1 MSSTP
6 TPQLAQG
13 AASLV
18 ILFATYLITIAVW
31 QTVTTRL
38 GASIRYRDAIQLW
51 SFSNL
56 GRYLPGKIW
65 QVVGVVV
72 LGKDFGIT
80 PARAVTI
87 AFLNLALMI
96 GTGAALG
103 IYFLPHSLAQA
114 GELRT
119 LTVVL
124 AVASLLPVVWPRV
137 LHVGLRRFAERHK
150 ETPVDLPPRSFLAA
164 IAAAFLGIWILQGLS
179 FFVLATAWVELSWL
193 DLPRLAG
200 AYAISY
206 VAGLLAFFAPG
217 GIGVREGFLTIIL
230 EPLGQRG
237 VPVNALVVGSRLWS
251 ILAEIMVLV
260 LAVALRFQTTRSVM
274 AGREPK

>member
-1 MSSTP
+1 
-6 TPQLAQG
+6 
-13 AASLV
+13 
-18 ILFATYLITIAVW
+18 
-31 QTVTTRL
+31 
-38 GASIRYRDAIQLW
+38 
-51 SFSNL
+51 
-56 GRYLPGKIW
+56 
-65 QVVGVVV
+65 
-72 LGKDFGIT
+72 
-80 PARAVTI
+80 VTI

-119 LTVVL
+119 LTVAL

-137 LHVGLRRFAERHK
+137 LHVGLHRFAERHK